1 MSQKKYMFTPKGL
14 AKLKAELEHLRKVR
28 RQEVAEK
35 MQLTREAG
43 PITDSAEYEEA
54 KNEQAFI
61 EGRILTLE
69 NMIEYAVIST
79 PDRHNPL
86 VEFGDRIT
94 VLNQEGKKEVFTIVG
109 SAEANAK
116 QGNISIE
123 SPVGQ
128 ALLGKRVGNEVE
140 VIVSGGVLKLTITNI
155 G

>member
-35 MQLTREAG
+35 MQRTREAG
-43 PITDSAEYEEA
+43 PITDDAEYEEA

-69 NMIEYAVIST
+69 NMIDYAVIST

-116 QGNISIE
+116 QGNISLE

-140 VIVSGGVLKLTITNI
+140 VIVPGGVIKLTIINI